1 MSKKY
6 KIGELAKLK
15 KVTWA
20 SEDGMCCLVD
30 DTGPIISIKGETANH
45 NNVHKYAI
53 RMTNA
58 IVYTNNPLKP

>member
-30 DTGPIISIKGETANH
+30 DTGPIISIKGET
-45 NNVHKYAI
+45 
-53 RMTNA
+53 NA